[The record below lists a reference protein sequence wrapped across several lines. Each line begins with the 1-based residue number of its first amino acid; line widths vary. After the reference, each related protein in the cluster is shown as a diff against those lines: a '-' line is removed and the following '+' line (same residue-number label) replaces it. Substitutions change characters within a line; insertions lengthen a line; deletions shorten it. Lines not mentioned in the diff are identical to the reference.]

1 MDPRGKK
8 AFPGA
13 PDAREEISTAV
24 LNRIVGGTR
33 AAVRAMQTS
42 RPYTPMD
49 RSRGLFGASSAAVP
63 GDDRPTSAVT

>member
-1 MDPRGKK
+1 MGDP
-8 AFPGA
+8 FPGV
-13 PDAREEISTAV
+13 PGDREALSNAV
-24 LNRIVGGTR
+24 LTRIVGGTR

-49 RSRGLFGASSAAVP
+49 RSRGLFGVSSSGLP